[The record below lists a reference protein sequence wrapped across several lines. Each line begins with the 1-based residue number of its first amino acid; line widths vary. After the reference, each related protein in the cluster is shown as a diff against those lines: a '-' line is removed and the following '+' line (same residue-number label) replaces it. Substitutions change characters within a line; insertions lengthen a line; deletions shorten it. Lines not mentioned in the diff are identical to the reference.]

1 MDENEFKQLRTKIE
15 DLDSLLIGLSNDE
28 YGDLNDIEG
37 GEDLRNSIDD
47 LQYQTAEWLEHNQI
61 DEEQMANTRIESQEA
76 TVLAYVFN
84 SDGMHD
90 YPIEIK
96 NTPECIASFIVQHPN
111 NDCSFTDLADNF
123 ICSSMGEFLGFSKQ
137 NDIDREQL
145 VNELVSMQTG
155 EKSPIPMEEL
165 DLSGIQE
172 MN

>member
-1 MDENEFKQLRTKIE
+1 MDETGYKLLRTKIE
-15 DLDSLLIGLSNDE
+15 DLDSLLIELSNDE
-28 YGDLNDIEG
+28 YGDLDEDEA
-37 GEDLRNSIDD
+37 GEDLRNSIDN
-47 LQYQTAEWLEHNQI
+47 LQYQTSEWLEQNQVN
-61 DEEQMANTRIESQEA
+61 EELTTGAGIENQEA
-76 TVLAYVFN
+76 TILAYVFN

-90 YPIEIK
+90 YPVEIK

-111 NDCSFTDLADNF
+111 NDCSFTDQADNF

-155 EKSPIPMEEL
+155 EKEPIPLEEL
-165 DLSGIQE
+165 DTSGIQE